1 MLGLAW
7 LIVLPVVMASLY
19 TLVFWGVFQARW
31 PAAAGVAVATQ
42 GHTQEALAFGL
53 RLFAGLAVFQFF
65 ADVMVRSTRAIT
77 DNAPLV
83 KRLRFPVMAL
93 VLGQVIS
100 GFVSLVVALAICLGF
115 AVFGFGAKPD
125 LFALSGV
132 LCLVLLIAFGL
143 GLGLAAVST
152 YLRDLQQV
160 VPALV
165 TGLLFASP
173 VFYPASQAKGLLAQL
188 LVLNPLAMPIEL
200 ARGSVFGDLAWGAG
214 TADQWLT
221 PMAWSL
227 GLMVLGG
234 WVFLRLQ
241 KGFADLI

>member
-1 MLGLAW
+1 MLGLTW

-31 PAAAGVAVATQ
+31 PAGPGAPALGQ
-42 GHTQEALAFGL
+42 TQEALAFGL

-65 ADVMVRSTRAIT
+65 ADVMVRSTRVIT

-100 GFVSLVVALAICLGF
+100 SFVSLLFALMVCLGL
-115 AVFGFGAKPD
+115 AVFGFGASPD
-125 LFALSGV
+125 LLALFGALS
-132 LCLVLLIAFGL
+132 LILLITFGL

-160 VPALV
+160 VPAVV

-173 VFYPASQAKGLLAQL
+173 VFYPASQAKGLLAKL
-188 LVLNPLAMPIEL
+188 LTMNPLTKPIEL
-200 ARGSVFGDLAWGAG
+200 IRGGVFGDLAW
-214 TADQWLT
+214 TADAVSYWVS
-221 PMAWSL
+221 PMVWSL
-227 GLMVLGG
+227 SLVIIGG
-234 WVFLRLQ
+234 WIFVRLE